1 MDYNKACFQM
11 SLGIGKEK
19 KKKKKKKKPLMA
31 LAAFAIGVCSKNLL
45 QESRHS
51 GISPPFLSLGR

>member
-19 KKKKKKKKPLMA
+19 KKKKKKKKTTH
-31 LAAFAIGVCSKNLL
+31 GSCSVCNRSLFQKPVTGK
-45 QESRHS
+45 QTFRD
-51 GISPPFLSLGR
+51 ISSIFVPG